1 MAKNLRLLFLTLL
14 CAVFNVSMAETITFS
29 DLGYENAQDVTVVE
43 GSHVTLT
50 FDQGTGKNAPK
61 YYTNGTN
68 VRMYAGNTLTVESE
82 KDIASVVFNC
92 SSGNEINQNYEFSA
106 GSYENGTWTGPAKSF
121 VLTNTAESGNQFR
134 FVSITVNYADGTVDK
149 INPGLHVA
157 DVTIT
162 EGEEK
167 ELEVTTKSD
176 GAITFLSDDLDVADV
191 IVNGTTY
198 TLSANGV
205 GTCTITVTQAE
216 TDDYLPGSTTFNV
229 TVKEYVAPGT
239 YPTVQVPFTVNFQN
253 EDGQFVFED
262 VVNNLG
268 TDVWKRGSQYGW
280 TATAYVG
287 GSNHD
292 AESWLVSPIIDLT
305 SSSTATLQL
314 TDQVN
319 KYFGDIDTEITINV
333 REAGATT
340 WTNLNVAH
348 EKPASGFGGWK
359 DQTVDLA
366 AYAGKK
372 IQIGF
377 HYIGTATTSG
387 TYEVKSFSVT
397 AEQVVQKTDPE
408 LSYTVEGNAV
418 EEFTAYL
425 NEENTFPVLNNPYSV
440 PVTYKSQNEDI
451 ATIDADGNIT
461 LKDKEGNTD
470 ITATFE
476 GNETYNGAEVK
487 YTLHVRERAVAGT
500 DVYTLVTSTDD
511 LVDGDEIIIVNEA
524 NTYAI
529 AKHAG
534 TNNRPAESVELED
547 DGTIIPSSAIAKIT
561 LKGEED
567 AWNFYVHT
575 GDGQG
580 YLYAASTSAN
590 QLKTQEN
597 VDEKATATITID
609 DNSVANVV
617 FQNSASGARNHLR
630 YNESSQLFS
639 CYAESSNVTGLV
651 RIYKMADDKEP
662 AGLAYSAN
670 EFTYTIGGENEEFP
684 TLSNPNQ
691 LPVTYSSSVE
701 SVATI
706 DADGN
711 ITIVAAGE
719 TTITASTDGD
729 ATHRAG
735 EASYTL
741 TVEEGEV
748 PFVEVTYELVNNAK
762 TLKPGDKIILVNAE
776 KTYAMSTDQ
785 AKNNRRGAEV
795 TPNEDGTITP
805 DENVEVI
812 TLGGEEGAWT
822 LAVSGGY
829 LYAPGGGNYLRTQAD
844 PADVTIDINDEAG
857 AEITFAGEIEQ
868 NSLRFNQNGSNEY
881 RLFSCY
887 KATSDLP
894 FARIYREVRDY
905 EEVEITAAG
914 YATMYYGYKN
924 LEVPAGVTA
933 KTYKAD
939 ANGLSESKTYAAGSV
954 IPAGTAVVLEGN
966 EGMYTFNVT
975 EEEGTADAN
984 NMLLGFDEPTL
995 TVGPNE
1001 TDTYLFYILSTDKN
1015 GENVGFYF
1023 KEDGGAA
1030 FTSEAHKAYLAVPSE
1045 VATSFYSFDSGSDGI
1060 NNVVTNVNAND
1071 DVYSLSGVRMN
1082 GKLNKGIYIKNGKKV
1097 VIK

>member
-534 TNNRPAESVELED
+534 INNRPAESVELED

-651 RIYKMADDKEP
+651 RIYKMANDKDP
-662 AGLAYSAN
+662 AGLAYSDT
-670 EFTYTIGGENEEFP
+670 EFTYTIGGENGEFP

-691 LPVTYSSSVE
+691 LPVTYSSSEE

-706 DADGN
+706 NDKGEV
-711 ITIVAAGE
+711 TIVAAGE
-719 TTITASTDGD
+719 TTITASTVGD
-729 ATHRAG
+729 ATHRPG

-741 TVEEGEV
+741 TVKEV
-748 PFVEVTYELVNNAK
+748 FVGKTYELVTNAK
-762 TLKPGDKIILVNAE
+762 TLKAGDKIILVSPE
-776 KTYAMSTDQ
+776 RDYAMSTNQ
-785 AKNNRRGAEV
+785 ASNNRRTAEV
-795 TPNEDGTITP
+795 EPNEDGTITAGE
-805 DENVEVI
+805 DVEVI
-812 TLGGEEGAWT
+812 NLGGEEGAWT

-829 LYAPGGGNYLRTQAD
+829 LYAPGGGNYLRTRAD
-844 PADVTIDINDEAG
+844 AAEVTIDINGEAG
-857 AEITFAGEIEQ
+857 AEIIFIVDEAITQ
-868 NSLRFNQNGSNEY
+868 KYLRYNANNK
-881 RLFSCY
+881 LFSCY
-887 KATSDLP
+887 AEGSNVKDLP
-894 FARIYREVRDY
+894 RIYREARDY

-924 LEVPAGVTA
+924 LEVPTGVTA

-966 EGMYTFNVT
+966 EGMYTFNAT
-975 EEEGTADAN
+975 EEEGTVDAN
-984 NMLLGFDEPTL
+984 NMLLGFDYTDI
-995 TVGPNE
+995 TVGPDE
-1001 TDTYLFYILSTDKN
+1001 GGSYLFYALSQSSE
-1015 GENVGFYF
+1015 GEVGFYF
-1023 KEDGGAA
+1023 MEEKGAA
-1030 FTSEAHKAYLAVPSE
+1030 FTSSPHKAYLAVPAE
-1045 VATSFYSFDSGSDGI
+1045 MAASFYSFDSGSDGI